1 MKNSLVN
8 KMLKPFGFKLINAMP
23 VSEQGWH
30 SFFSNFTN
38 TAKQSINNDSALEV
52 SAAFACIRAISEDIG
67 KLPFK
72 IYRQTDERTK
82 AQQYSHSLYNILRF
96 RPNPEM
102 TAQAFRES
110 ITAHALGWGNGYAE
124 IQKDIN
130 GNIVGLWL
138 LRPDKVSIYRDKSE
152 RLFYRV
158 QNETGGFIDLWSDE
172 VLHIH
177 GLGFDGVAGYNVIKY
192 ARESLAI
199 AKASE
204 KFGAAFFGN
213 GCHFGGNL
221 EHPTNLSKD
230 AQKRL
235 IDQIEKEY
243 QGVDKSHRLLILEEG
258 MKFAKNIIDPK
269 ESQFL
274 ETRQFS
280 VPEICRWFRVPPH
293 KIADLTK
300 SAFSNIEQQNIDY
313 VTDGLLGWCERWE
326 QECWYK
332 LLSDSE
338 KKENYFFKIIVEG
351 LLRGDIT
358 ARTAAYKAQFDMG
371 AISPNE
377 IRELENRNPVDG
389 GDQYFVQLNLTTLE
403 KAGQQEQQEQQT
415 NNDAMI
421 NNIADRISNAEI
433 REVEK
438 HVKHA
443 GKDTDSLN
451 RFRGWCKDFY
461 AKHDE
466 YINKQIEPLKIKS
479 ICLDLLTLKNAL
491 IASDIPGAFFELAKS
506 EHKENIGIVLKGALL

>member
-1 MKNSLVN
+1 MKKESLIN
-8 KMLKPFGFKLINAMP
+8 RMLKPIGLKLINA
-23 VSEQGWH
+23 VASAERGWSNIYG
-30 SFFSNFTN
+30 SFINA
-38 TAKQSINNDSALEV
+38 AKQNINNDTALEV

-82 AQQYSHSLYNILRF
+82 NLQNSHNLYNILRF

-102 TAQAFRES
+102 TAQAFRETL
-110 ITAHALGWGNGYAE
+110 TAHALGWGNGYAE
-124 IQKDIN
+124 IQRDTS
-130 GNIVGLWL
+130 GEIVALWPM
-138 LRPDKVSIYRDKSE
+138 RPDMVSIYRDRSKK
-152 RLFYRV
+152 LYYHI
-158 QNETGGFIDLWSDE
+158 QNETGGFIDLWPEE

-177 GLGFDGVAGYNVIKY
+177 GLGFDGIAGYNVIRY

-221 EHPTNLSKD
+221 EHPQNLSQE
-230 AQKRL
+230 AQARL
-235 IDQIEKEY
+235 VSQIEKEHG
-243 QGVDKSHRLLILEEG
+243 GVEKSHRLLVLEEG
-258 MKFAKNIIDPK
+258 MKFSKNIIDPK

-326 QECWYK
+326 EECWYK

-338 KKENYFFKIIVEG
+338 KKQSYFFKIVVEG
-351 LLRGDIT
+351 LLRGDIQ

-377 IRELENRNPVDG
+377 IRELENRNPIAG
-389 GDQYFVQLNLTTLE
+389 GDEYFVQLNLTTL
-403 KAGQQEQQEQQT
+403 KNAAVEQQQT

-421 NNIADRISNAEI
+421 NNIAERISAAEL

-438 HVKHA
+438 HVKHSE
-443 GKDTDSLN
+443 KDSTSLLK
-451 RFRGWCKDFY
+451 FRQWCSEFY

-466 YINKQIEPLKIKS
+466 YVCKQIEPLNLKE
-479 ICLDLLTLKNAL
+479 ICLDLLSLKNAL
-491 IASDIPGAFFELAKS
+491 MASDMPMGVFEIFKNVLK
-506 EHKENIGIVLKGALL
+506 KNISIVLKGACNEK

>member
-1 MKNSLVN
+1 MIN
-8 KMLKPFGFKLINAMP
+8 KILKPFGLKIINTTP
-23 VSEQGWH
+23 LSERGWRGI
-30 SFFSNFTN
+30 FSSFTN
-38 TAKQSINNDSALEV
+38 TAKQNITNDTALEV

-72 IYRQTDERTK
+72 IYKQTDERTK
-82 AQQYSHSLYNILRF
+82 TQQYSHPLYNILRF

-102 TAQAFRES
+102 TAQAFREA

-124 IQKDIN
+124 IVRDVN
-130 GNIVGLWL
+130 GQIAELWL
-138 LRPDKVSIYRDKSE
+138 LRPDMVSIYRDKNKK
-152 RLFYRV
+152 LFYRV
-158 QNETGGFIDLWSDE
+158 QNENGGFIDLWPEE

-177 GLGFDGVAGYNVIKY
+177 GLGYDGVTGYNVIRY

-221 EHPTNLSKD
+221 EHPNNLSKE
-230 AQKRL
+230 AQSRL
-235 IDQIEKEY
+235 VEQIEREY
-243 QGVDKSHRLLILEEG
+243 QGVEKSHRLLVLEEG
-258 MKFAKNIIDPK
+258 MKFAKNIVDPK

-332 LLSDSE
+332 LLSDKE
-338 KKENYFFKIIVEG
+338 KKENYFFKIVVEG

-377 IRELENRNPVDG
+377 IRELENRNPIEG
-389 GDQYFVQLNLTTLE
+389 GDEYFVQLNLTTL
-403 KAGQQEQQEQQT
+403 KNAKNQQQQE
-415 NNDAMI
+415 AAVI
-421 NNIADRISNAEI
+421 NNIADRISSAEI
-433 REVEK
+433 REIEK

-443 GKDTDSLN
+443 NKDVMSLDK
-451 RFRGWCKDFY
+451 FRNWCKEFY

-466 YINKQIEPLKIKS
+466 YVSNQIEPLNIKPIS
-479 ICLDLLTLKNAL
+479 IDLLTLKNAL
-491 IASDIPGAFFELAKS
+491 IANDAPGVFFEKAKFA
-506 EHKENIGIVLKGALL
+506 HKQNISTVLKGALT